1 MDHLAYDIED
11 FLCDVSFQRYCLG
24 NDDADVVYWSRW
36 IAAHP
41 EKKHKLEKAKK
52 LYFELNG
59 NITDRHF
66 SADYA
71 AFKEALS
78 RRQPG
83 YIEEVNNNE
92 PAKKIK
98 LWPKIIA
105 AASIVFV
112 ISAGLWFYQTF
123 QQKGKKEGI
132 DLAANDIKPGKNIAT
147 MTLSNGQVVNLSDA
161 KRGVVIDAAK
171 LSYNDGSS
179 LEHLSEGN
187 TINDHEK
194 IMITTPRGG
203 QYQVELPDGTR
214 VWLNAASSIH
224 FPASFSGLSR
234 RLVELTGEA
243 YFEVTKTKTKHIPFV
258 VTSNGQEVEVLGT
271 HFNINA
277 YTDEGSIKTTL
288 LEGLVRV
295 SNAAKTKE
303 AKTAEIVIH
312 PGEQAQFARGQ
323 IRTNQVDVGEIMS
336 WKEGY
341 FQFNNADIK
350 AIMRQ
355 ISRWYDVDVR
365 YEGTTPELAFSGE
378 IQRNLS
384 ISRVLKIL
392 NKSGVHFRIE
402 GKEVIVMP

>member
-41 EKKHKLEKAKK
+41 EKRPQLEKAKK

-59 NITDRHF
+59 DITDQHF

-71 AFKEALS
+71 VFKEAFS
-78 RRQPG
+78 KRQVG
-83 YIEEVNNNE
+83 YIEEEDSHE
-92 PAKKIK
+92 PAKVK
-98 LWPKIIA
+98 LWSKIIV
-105 AASIVFV
+105 AASIVFA
-112 ISAGLWFYQTF
+112 IGAGLWFYQTALH
-123 QQKGKKEGI
+123 KGGEATI
-132 DLAANDIKPGKNIAT
+132 AFSTNDIKPGKNIAI
-147 MTLSNGQVVNLSDA
+147 MTLGNGQAINLSEA

-171 LSYNDGSS
+171 LSYSDGSS

-187 TINDHEK
+187 TINNLEK
-194 IMITTPRGG
+194 IMISTPRGG
-203 QYQVELPDGTR
+203 QYQVELPDGTK
-214 VWLNAASSIH
+214 VWLNAASSIS

-234 RLVELTGEA
+234 RMVELSGEA
-243 YFEVTKTKTKHIPFV
+243 YFEVTKTKIKHIPFV

-277 YTDEGSIKTTL
+277 YADEGSVKTTL

-295 SNAAKTKE
+295 SKKV
-303 AKTAEIVIH
+303 VIH
-312 PGEQAQFARGQ
+312 PGEQAQFANGQ
-323 IRTNQVDVGEIMS
+323 ISTSKVDVGEVMS

-365 YEGTTPELAFSGE
+365 YEGLTPELAFSGE
-378 IQRNLS
+378 IQKDLS
-384 ISRVLKIL
+384 IARVLKIL
-392 NKSGVHFRIE
+392 NKSGVHFRIA
-402 GKEVIVMP
+402 GREVIVMP